1 MSSNLQRNANIFLQP
16 SNFNGG
22 TSAQNFNIQGLRVL
36 KGYAYLIPPEY
47 GYSTYS
53 SQTVFINP
61 YDGSPLFLGCGDVI
75 LSAVVES
82 YGGQIISDNN
92 SFNIQVFLA
101 GIPTFNSN
109 YNIWEP
115 GKPDTTSISNY
126 TIPVTSLNSGQNIIL
141 NGVVNIYGNNG
152 HWPISYNTP
161 LFYNNW
167 INCVINQN
175 GATISNTNPMVK
187 LTLLVLNSFNA

>member
-22 TSAQNFNIQGLRVL
+22 TSAQTFNIQGLRVV
-36 KGYAYLIPPEY
+36 KGYAYLTPPQY
-47 GYSTYS
+47 AYTTYTN
-53 SQTVFINP
+53 QTVFINP

-75 LSAVVES
+75 LSAVIES
-82 YGGQIISDNN
+82 YGGQIISNNN

-101 GIPTFNSN
+101 SIPTFNSDF
-109 YNIWEP
+109 NIWEP

-126 TIPVTSLNSGQNIIL
+126 TIPVTNINSGQNIIL
-141 NGVVNIYGNNG
+141 NGSVNIYGSNG
-152 HWPISYNTP
+152 HWPVSYNTP

-175 GATISNTNPMVK
+175 EATITNSNPMVK
-187 LTLLVLNSFNA
+187 LTLLILNSFNA